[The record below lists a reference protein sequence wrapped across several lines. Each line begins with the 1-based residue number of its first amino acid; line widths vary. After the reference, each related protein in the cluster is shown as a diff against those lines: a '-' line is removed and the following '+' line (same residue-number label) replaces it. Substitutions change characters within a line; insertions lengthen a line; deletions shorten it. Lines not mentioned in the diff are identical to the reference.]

1 MSKRQITPVAIAID
15 QEYENQIDALADLNG
30 HVSDYP
36 GDYEIEPVYP
46 QPPKTWTPAQSPQQA
61 LQTQRQQTIGQL
73 RQIIDDQGQE
83 PPQMATGH
91 RFVINETTNAKD
103 RAGAGF
109 RWWLMLGGSLAPLGL
124 GLALWWWEWIGAAFF
139 FIFVGGGMLIATV
152 TLNRQAHRNSP
163 IRIEQ
168 GQRDKDHEYRM
179 FKEQNAQRTRE
190 LVIAGF
196 LGQARADI
204 KRNAQT
210 LDGQALLVDSENGVQ
225 Q

>member
-1 MSKRQITPVAIAID
+1 M
-15 QEYENQIDALADLNG
+15 
-30 HVSDYP
+30 
-36 GDYEIEPVYP
+36 
-46 QPPKTWTPAQSPQQA
+46 
-61 LQTQRQQTIGQL
+61 
-73 RQIIDDQGQE
+73 DDQDRE
-83 PPQMATGH
+83 PPQTATGH

-109 RWWLMLGGSLAPLGL
+109 RWWIMLGGSLAPLGL

-139 FIFVGGGMLIATV
+139 FIFVGGGMLIGTIS
-152 TLNRQAHRNSP
+152 LNRQAQRNNP

-179 FKEQNAQRTRE
+179 FREANAQRTRE

-204 KRNAQT
+204 DRNAPT
-210 LDGQALLVDSENGVQ
+210 VEGQLLLVDSQNEVRK
-225 Q
+225 